1 MLPYPHVAELVKFE
15 TEFNVAVEN
24 RLAARQAADL
34 ADFRFHATLKVCEHA
49 INLQNALKRN
59 RFFEDAELY
68 APVHRMLVKTQLE
81 AQDAH
86 RNAQEAYELAHKTAR
101 VCFYAMQDARKS
113 AGLSAPE
120 NEPGTTGQIML
131 KDI

>member
-1 MLPYPHVAELVKFE
+1 MLTYPHVLELVKFE
-15 TEFNVAVEN
+15 TELKAAVEN
-24 RLAARQAADL
+24 RLAAREAANL
-34 ADFRFHATLKVCEHA
+34 ADFRFHATLKVGEHA
-49 INLQNALKRN
+49 INLQDALKRN

-68 APVHRMLVKTQLE
+68 APVHHMLMKTQRE

-86 RNAQEAYELAHKTAR
+86 SNAQAVYELAHKTAR
-101 VCFYAMQDARKS
+101 VCFYALQDARKS

-120 NEPGTTGQIML
+120 NEPGATDEIML